1 MNLKSAELVVC
12 SLVLTKDCAVEE
24 IESCFSEVEPIVGVT
39 EGGSFVRSLLLD
51 EPSKV
56 DALAG

>member
-1 MNLKSAELVVC
+1 MC
-12 SLVLTKDCAVEE
+12 SLVLTTDCAVEE
-24 IESCFSEVEPIVGVT
+24 MESCFSEVEPIVGVT
-39 EGGSFVRSLLLD
+39 EGGSFVISLLLE